1 MNHAI
6 GQIAKPLITLR
17 PVDRSPT
24 TGSPVTTVHHPRYLQ
39 QQVLDALADTP
50 VVCIL
55 GPRQVGKTTLA
66 RRLQPDRTYISFDD
80 ATLLAAARDDPM
92 GFVAGLPAAMILDE
106 VQRVPELLPAIKLS
120 VDHDRRPG
128 RFILTGSANLLLLPG
143 VQESLA
149 GRMEVIYLNPLSEQE
164 KHHSTYSLLEA
175 MISGPLKPAIT
186 GIQPPVAGVAAAV
199 VRGGYPEPNT
209 RTEPRAQQWYRQYL
223 NAIIQRDVRDIANIR
238 DSDELLRLLKL
249 IALRTGNLVNI
260 SNLMQDVGLQRDT
273 IGRYL
278 SVLER
283 LFLIRTL
290 PAWHRN
296 AAKRLIKAP
305 KIHIVD
311 SGLGCALTGLKT
323 ADWHQPTKPFGGML
337 ESFVVQQLICQSGW
351 VDNELRF
358 SHYRDKDQVE
368 VDLVIEQDD
377 RLWGVEVKKAASLQA
392 RDGRG
397 LARLAEQAGDSWQ
410 GGILLYTGTNT
421 LPLAEIPNAFAVPM
435 DRLWQRDSAPSDRQ
449 SSP

>member
-6 GQIAKPLITLR
+6 GRIAKPLITLR
-17 PVDRSPT
+17 PVDRSPP

-120 VDHDRRPG
+120 VDRDRRPG

-175 MISGPLKPAIT
+175 MIAGPLKPAIT
-186 GIQPPVAGVAAAV
+186 GIQPPVAGVAEAV

-209 RTEPRAQQWYRQYL
+209 RTEQRAQQWYRQYL

-260 SNLMQDVGLQRDT
+260 SSLMQDVGLQRDT

-351 VDNELRF
+351 VDNELSF

-377 RLWGVEVKKAASLQA
+377 RLWGVEVKKAASIQA

-397 LARLAEQAGDSWQ
+397 LARLAEQAGGSWQ

-435 DRLWQRDSAPSDRQ
+435 DRLWQRDSLASDLQ
-449 SSP
+449 GSP

>member
-1 MNHAI
+1 M
-6 GQIAKPLITLR
+6 T
-17 PVDRSPT
+17 
-24 TGSPVTTVHHPRYLQ
+24 VTQHPRYLQ
-39 QQVLDALADTP
+39 QQVLDALSDTP

-66 RRLQPDRTYISFDD
+66 KQLQPERTYISFDD
-80 ATLLAAARDDPM
+80 ASLLDAARFDPV
-92 GFVAGLPAAMILDE
+92 GFVVGLPDQVILDE
-106 VQRVPELLPAIKLS
+106 VQRVPELLSAIKLS
-120 VDHDRRPG
+120 VDNDRRPG

-164 KHHSTYSLLEA
+164 KHHSSYSLLDE
-175 MISGPLKPAIT
+175 MISGQLKPVIT
-186 GIQPPVAGVAAAV
+186 GIQPPVAGVAEAV

-209 RTEPRAQQWYRQYL
+209 RTEQRAQQWYRQYL
-223 NAIIQRDVRDIANIR
+223 NAIIQRDVQDIAKIR

-249 IALRTGNLVNI
+249 IALRTGSLINI
-260 SNLMQDVGLQRDT
+260 SNLMQDICLQRDT
-273 IGRYL
+273 ISRYI

-290 PAWHRN
+290 PAWHHN
-296 AAKRLIKAP
+296 ASKRLIKAP
-305 KIHIVD
+305 KIHIID

-323 ADWHQPTKPFGGML
+323 ADWYQPTKSFGGVL

-351 VDNELRF
+351 VNNELRF

-377 RLWGVEVKKAASLQA
+377 RLWGVEIKKSASVQA
-392 RDGRG
+392 KDARG

-410 GGILLYTGTNT
+410 GGMLLYTGTNT
-421 LPLAEIPNAFAVPM
+421 LPLADIPNAFAVPM
-435 DRLWQRDSAPSDRQ
+435 DRLWHK
-449 SSP
+449 

>member
-1 MNHAI
+1 MTAI
-6 GQIAKPLITLR
+6 Q
-17 PVDRSPT
+17 
-24 TGSPVTTVHHPRYLQ
+24 HPRYLQ
-39 QQVLDALADTP
+39 QQVLDALSDTP

-66 RRLQPDRTYISFDD
+66 KQLQPERTYISFDD
-80 ATLLAAARDDPM
+80 ASLLDAARFDPV
-92 GFVAGLPAAMILDE
+92 GFVVGLPDQVILDE
-106 VQRVPELLPAIKLS
+106 VQRVPELLSAIKLS
-120 VDHDRRPG
+120 VDNDRRPG

-164 KHHSTYSLLEA
+164 KHHSAYSLLEA
-175 MISGPLKPAIT
+175 MISDQLKPSIT
-186 GIQPPVAGVAAAV
+186 GIQPPVAGVAEAV

-209 RTEPRAQQWYRQYL
+209 RTEQRAQQWYRQYL
-223 NAIIQRDVRDIANIR
+223 NAIIQRDVQDIAKIR

-249 IALRTGNLVNI
+249 IALRTGNLINI
-260 SNLMQDVGLQRDT
+260 SNLMQDIGLQRDT
-273 IGRYL
+273 ISRYI

-290 PAWHRN
+290 PAWHHN
-296 AAKRLIKAP
+296 ASKRLIKAP
-305 KIHIVD
+305 KIHIID

-323 ADWHQPTKPFGGML
+323 ADWSQPTKSFGGVL
-337 ESFVVQQLICQSGW
+337 ESFVVQQLICQAGW

-377 RLWGVEVKKAASLQA
+377 RLWGVEIKKSASVQA
-392 RDGRG
+392 KDARG

-421 LPLAEIPNAFAVPM
+421 LPLADIPNAFAVPM
-435 DRLWQRDSAPSDRQ
+435 DRLWQMA
-449 SSP
+449 

>member
-1 MNHAI
+1 MTA
-6 GQIAKPLITLR
+6 T
-17 PVDRSPT
+17 
-24 TGSPVTTVHHPRYLQ
+24 HHPRYLQ
-39 QQVLDALADTP
+39 QQVLDALSDTP

-66 RRLQPDRTYISFDD
+66 RQLQPERTYVSFDD
-80 ATLLAAARDDPM
+80 ATLLAAARYDPM
-92 GFVAGLPAAMILDE
+92 GFVAGLPQQVILDE

-120 VDHDRRPG
+120 VDNDRRPG
-128 RFILTGSANLLLLPG
+128 RFVLTGSANLLLLPG

-164 KHHSTYSLLEA
+164 KHHSHHSLIETLLSGQIRPA
-175 MISGPLKPAIT
+175 ISGLQPPIT
-186 GIQPPVAGVAAAV
+186 GVAEAV
-199 VRGGYPEPNT
+199 VWGGYPEPNT
-209 RTEPRAQQWYRQYL
+209 RTEPRARQWFRQYL
-223 NAIIQRDVRDIANIR
+223 NAIIQRDVQDIANIR
-238 DSDELLRLLKL
+238 DGDELLRLLQL
-249 IALRTGNLVNI
+249 IALRTGSLINI
-260 SNLMQDVGLQRDT
+260 SNLAQDTGLQRDT

-311 SGLGCALTGLKT
+311 SGLGCALANLKT
-323 ADWHQPTKPFGGML
+323 ADWQRPDNAFGGVL
-337 ESFVVQQLICQSGW
+337 ESFVVQQLICQAGW

-358 SHYRDKDQVE
+358 SHYRDKDQLE

-377 RLWGVEVKKAASLQA
+377 RLWGVEIKKAASVQGK
-392 RDGRG
+392 DGRG
-397 LARLAEQAGDSWQ
+397 LARLAEQAGSSWQ
-410 GGILLYTGTNT
+410 GGILLYTGTST
-421 LPLAEIPNAFAVPM
+421 LPLAHIPNAFAVPM
-435 DRLWQRDSAPSDRQ
+435 DQLWKKDTQ
-449 SSP
+449 